1 MQIFGVNYIKNLFNS
16 YEFTFNNDMTKI
28 NCLKFSEENLAKT
41 NIKKAIFCDTVNEV
55 LLCNAALVEFIIPNT
70 NILDESVKLAQNY
83 LFDSKILT
91 LLTDTNKLYL
101 AANHNVDCVLV
112 LKYDENVDN
121 YFLK

>member
-41 NIKKAIFCDTVNEV
+41 NIKKAIFCDTINEV

>member
-41 NIKKAIFCDTVNEV
+41 NIKKAIFCDTINEV

-112 LKYDENVDN
+112 LKYDENIDN